1 MKTELIVVFCFQCGK
16 KIRDGAKFCPYCG
29 ARTEEPQAA
38 VPPQPQEPA
47 VQKEPAPP
55 RQETVLI
62 PPQPEAAK
70 PAAPVQTDAAAQPT
84 VRTEPAAPAE
94 PEQTAEPTVL
104 IEPAAPAEPAAPVQP
119 VIPAQPVAPAQPV
132 VPARP
137 AAPIQPPVPP
147 VPQPARNGKIPPR
160 VPQQPVPVQKKK
172 NLWLPL
178 VIVLVVLAIL
188 CGTGVYVWQSG
199 LLDDMGELVSAIAE
213 SRADKDAEEEA
224 PEDEEEPDGKL
235 EAQEPAEEQPPAEE
249 PEEETPPEEPAVKE
263 EIPEHQQEILVE
275 CTGSSAVLTLKEWQE
290 GSWVDVMT
298 ANARIG
304 ANGITE
310 NKQEGDRKTPAGTYN
325 LLFAFSTEPLST
337 DLTQIQVHSGDVWV
351 CDSDSD
357 FYNTL
362 QSSSVSGKD
371 WTSSENMYDK
381 FSKNR
386 SVACICF
393 DFNGDGRTAGSAVA
407 DGGSALF
414 LDGVGSA
421 GKIDSGYGDIK
432 IAGADMTALLS
443 YLDAAKRPV
452 ITIR

>member
-1 MKTELIVVFCFQCGK
+1 M
-16 KIRDGAKFCPYCG
+16 
-29 ARTEEPQAA
+29 
-38 VPPQPQEPA
+38 
-47 VQKEPAPP
+47 
-55 RQETVLI
+55 
-62 PPQPEAAK
+62 
-70 PAAPVQTDAAAQPT
+70 
-84 VRTEPAAPAE
+84 
-94 PEQTAEPTVL
+94 
-104 IEPAAPAEPAAPVQP
+104 
-119 VIPAQPVAPAQPV
+119 
-132 VPARP
+132 
-137 AAPIQPPVPP
+137 
-147 VPQPARNGKIPPR
+147 
-160 VPQQPVPVQKKK
+160 QKKK

-213 SRADKDAEEEA
+213 SREDKDAEEEA
-224 PEDEEEPDGKL
+224 PEDEEEPDGKP
-235 EAQEPAEEQPPAEE
+235 EAQEPAEEQTPAEE

-325 LLFAFSTEPLST
+325 LLFAFSAEPLST

-351 CDSDSD
+351 CDSGSD